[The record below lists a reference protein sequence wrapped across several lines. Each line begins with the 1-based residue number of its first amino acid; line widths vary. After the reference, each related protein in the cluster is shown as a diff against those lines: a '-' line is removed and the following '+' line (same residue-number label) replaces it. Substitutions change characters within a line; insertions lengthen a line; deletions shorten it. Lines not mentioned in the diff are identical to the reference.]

1 MILLTLLA
9 GCASLGEAPE
19 TKTLRLCFGSDGEAP
34 TEWDSRSWEVA
45 GEVTGLQTLAADEN
59 YEELNIYSCWET
71 PELMMTL
78 VDEDGVSWTLGM
90 GQGEGELPE
99 LDLAVGARVDLHL
112 SGVFSFGQTA
122 GAVIEDAQGL
132 VFAAD
137 LGNWGRALDDQ
148 VSDGLRVSDGER
160 TLTVEGDCGTQ
171 DWGQI
176 DFQGDGDALS
186 LETGERGTFE
196 LAGETLQALNAGSF
210 VYTQATCTD
219 VAGLESWMVWR

>member
-9 GCASLGEAPE
+9 GCASLREAPE
-19 TKTLRLCFGSDGEAP
+19 PETLHLCFGSDAEAP
-34 TEWDSRSWEVA
+34 TEWESQSWQVS
-45 GEVTGLQTLAADEN
+45 GEVTALQTLAADEN
-59 YEELNIYSCWET
+59 FAELNIYACWET
-71 PELMMTL
+71 PELMVSVL
-78 VDEDGVSWTLGM
+78 DEDGVTWTLGM
-90 GQGEGELPE
+90 GQGEEALPALE
-99 LDLAVGARVDLHL
+99 FAVGAQVDLQF

-122 GAVIEDAQGL
+122 GAVIEDADGL

-148 VSDGLRVSDGER
+148 VSDGLRVTEGER
-160 TLTVEGDCGTQ
+160 TLTVEGSCGTQ